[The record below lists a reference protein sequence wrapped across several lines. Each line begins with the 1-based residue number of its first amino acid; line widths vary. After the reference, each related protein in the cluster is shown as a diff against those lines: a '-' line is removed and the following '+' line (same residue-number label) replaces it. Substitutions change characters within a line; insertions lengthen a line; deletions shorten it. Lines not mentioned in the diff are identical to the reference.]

1 VIPTVRRAA
10 APGSGLEFD
19 EVIPHPI
26 DEEKLRGFFLDS
38 PRQGGRSKTAAVP
51 LWGWVLGRMAP
62 VVAVEVVCDGRIIR
76 RFPVNVARPDVGGA
90 HPDVSGAATSGFA
103 GVIGVLGTARIELS
117 VQAVLQGH
125 ARVPLARLRVRG
137 CASEARSLP
146 LVSVVI
152 TCFNQARYLPDAIE
166 SVLAQTHPRLE
177 VVVVDDGS
185 TDNTSEVARRYP
197 GIQVVRQ
204 ANGGLPTARNTGLR
218 HSTGEYLVF
227 LDADDRLKPD
237 AVAVGVD
244 AFREHPE
251 AAFVTGRFR
260 FISDDGTVLYTGQG
274 HTVRH
279 DCYREM
285 LCRNCIPM
293 CATVLFRRA
302 VFEELGLWNPRTGAA
317 LDWDL
322 YLRVTRRFPVWC
334 HDAEVADYRL
344 HGSNMSRD
352 AVLMLRDTLAALGEQ
367 RVHVRRDAS
376 LREAYRAGR
385 RFWRAVYGEAAIDQ
399 IARLVRDGQWSSAAR
414 RLTLLTRLHPRIISH
429 VLRRPVA

>member
-1 VIPTVRRAA
+1 VIPIVRPAA
-10 APGSGLEFD
+10 GAGSGLEFD

-26 DEEKLRGFFLDS
+26 EEEQLRGFCLDS
-38 PRQGGRSKTAAVP
+38 PRQGGRSATAAVP
-51 LWGWVLGRMAP
+51 LWGWVIGRSVP
-62 VVAVEVVCDGRIIR
+62 VVAVEVVCDGRVIR
-76 RFPVNVARPDVGGA
+76 RLPVNVDRPDVRAA
-90 HPDVSGAATSGFA
+90 HPDVTGAGTSGFA
-103 GVIGVLGTARIELS
+103 AEIGVLGTARVELS

-125 ARVPLARLRVRG
+125 TRVPLARVRVHG
-137 CASEARSLP
+137 CASEASLP

-152 TCFNQARYLPDAIE
+152 TCFNQARYLPEAIE

-197 GIQVVRQ
+197 GIRVMRQ
-204 ANGGLPTARNTGLR
+204 ANGGLPAARNAGLR
-218 HSTGEYLVF
+218 HTTGEFLIF

-237 AVAVGVD
+237 GVAIGVD
-244 AFREHPE
+244 ACLEHPE
-251 AAFVTGRFR
+251 AAFVSGRFR
-260 FISDDGTVLYTGQG
+260 FISDDGTVLYTGLG

-285 LCRNCIPM
+285 LRRNCIPM

-302 VFEELGLWNPRTGAA
+302 VFEQVGLWNPRTGAA

-322 YLRVTRRFPVWC
+322 YLRVTRRCSVWS

-344 HGSNMSRD
+344 HSSNMSRD

-367 RVHVRRDAS
+367 RVHVRRDAG
-376 LREAYRAGR
+376 LRAAYRSGR
-385 RFWRAVYGEAAIDQ
+385 RFWRAVYGAQAIDQ
-399 IARLVRDGQWSSAAR
+399 IARLARDGQWSSAAR
-414 RLTLLTRLHPRIISH
+414 RLMLLTRLHPRIISD